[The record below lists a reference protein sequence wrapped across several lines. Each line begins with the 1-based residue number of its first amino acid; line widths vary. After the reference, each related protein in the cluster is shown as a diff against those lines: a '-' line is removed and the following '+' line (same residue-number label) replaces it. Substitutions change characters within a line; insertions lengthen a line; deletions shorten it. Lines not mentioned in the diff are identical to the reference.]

1 MSVHNGKS
9 LIYTENR
16 KGPNT
21 DPCGIPVLISKV
33 SDWKPLYSTTC
44 CLCYMLSP

>member
-16 KGPNT
+16 KGPDT
-21 DPCGIPVLISKV
+21 DHCGIPVLISKM

-44 CLCYMLSP
+44 CLCVR